1 MSVFWEEGR
10 KDLEAFAHAAA
21 GPPDG
26 KPSPRNYFI
35 KPSPDQ
41 MLRVMVGLGLKR
53 GKLEAVYAALRGR
66 VPTTGVIDPARREA
80 GFKRLKGACDAALNV
95 KSLAPFSEW
104 SAIGWVSFKSDDQL
118 GAGASLCLHNLFGGH

>member
-10 KDLEAFAHAAA
+10 KDLEAFARAAA

-26 KPSPRNYFI
+26 KPSPKNHFI
-35 KPSPDQ
+35 EPSPDQ
-41 MLRVMVGLGLKR
+41 MLRVMVALGLRR

-80 GFKRLKGACDAALNV
+80 GFERLKKAV
-95 KSLAPFSEW
+95 PRRSTS
-104 SAIGWVSFKSDDQL
+104 I
-118 GAGASLCLHNLFGGH
+118 AGIIS